1 MGVHLAEI
9 MIRYERFSMV
19 LFCRICCISLL
30 ADLFRRTLQ
39 DKIFGRP
46 LVDLKEPHNH
56 LWKLHFTAE
65 ERILYRAV
73 EQRFREMINEW
84 FADGDKKKNL
94 TYFVLQLTRLRQ

>member
-9 MIRYERFSMV
+9 MIRYERFLMT
-19 LFCRICCISLL
+19 LFCRTCHGSSL
-30 ADLFRRTLQ
+30 ADLFRRTLE

-46 LVDLKEPHNH
+46 LVDLKQPHNH
-56 LWKLHFTAE
+56 LWMVHFTAE

-84 FADGDKKKNL
+84 FKDGDKAKNL
-94 TYFVLQLTRLRQ
+94 TYLVVQLTRLRQ